1 MASSHRAV
9 LRSESRWP
17 LWAFCLWL
25 VLLPLP
31 FGAARTWALALVLPP
46 LFLLAAA
53 VSWRGRPDSG
63 LAAFLLRPP
72 GLLLAAFML
81 VVAAQLVPWT
91 GAPLSVVPYRTQL
104 YLLTAFGCTVTVWL
118 TTVLIR
124 SDRDLRLMLLALLAG
139 GLLQAVIATLIM
151 ATRTGFSF
159 LDSEI
164 VADSVAS
171 GTFANRNHLA
181 GYLNIAL
188 SAGIGLM
195 VGHLAAPRE
204 GRRWALRVRDWME
217 LMLGGK
223 ARLRLVL
230 VMLVIVLIATRSRM
244 GNAAFFAALLVATLV
259 YAVFERERRRG
270 LLLFA
275 ASVVAIDLLLI
286 GAWVGIDRVVDRI
299 QNTPLAER
307 VVGGAPATEGA
318 AGTPA
323 AGGSATGAAEP
334 VRRDPRREQS
344 VEDRIEPALDAA
356 SIVRDHPLLGTGGGT
371 FYLTY
376 MAYQPNWEGF
386 YNHAHNDYLEIAA
399 DTGLLG
405 LGLLVGLAAHALWT
419 AVGLLRRRRNPVLRS
434 AGFAAVMSI
443 TAMALHA
450 LVDFNLHIPANA
462 LTFCVMVALPFAA
475 SRLHGRE
482 PREARG
488 AREDAS
494 PSSPTAT
501 GAIG

>member
-1 MASSHRAV
+1 MASSHRAEF
-9 LRSESRWP
+9 RSGSRWP
-17 LWAFCLWL
+17 LLGFCLWL

-46 LFLLAAA
+46 LFLLAVV
-53 VSWRGRPDSG
+53 VSWRSRPDAG
-63 LAAFLLRPP
+63 LPAFLLRPP
-72 GLLLAAFML
+72 GLLLAGFML
-81 VVAAQLVPWT
+81 AVAVQLVPWT
-91 GAPLSVVPYRTQL
+91 GTPLSVVPYRTQL
-104 YLLTAFGCTVTVWL
+104 YLLLAFACTVTVWL
-118 TTVLIR
+118 TTALVR
-124 SDRDLRLMLLALLAG
+124 SDRDLRLLLLTLLGG
-139 GLLQAVIATLIM
+139 GLLQAAIATLIM

-164 VADSVAS
+164 LADSVAS

-195 VGHLAAPRE
+195 VGHLAAPVE

-244 GNAAFFAALLVATLV
+244 GNAAFFAALLVATCT

-307 VVGGAPATEGA
+307 VSGASAPGPDGLAAPGADGATA
-318 AGTPA
+318 A
-323 AGGSATGAAEP
+323 AAEP
-334 VRRDPRREQS
+334 VKRDPRREQS
-344 VEDRIEPALDAA
+344 VEDRIEPALDAVT
-356 SIVRDHPLLGTGGGT
+356 IVRDHPWLGTGGGT
-371 FYLTY
+371 FYLVY

-405 LGLLVGLAAHALWT
+405 LGMLVGLAAYALWT
-419 AVGLLRRRRNPVLRS
+419 AVTLLRRRRNPVLRS

-462 LTFCVMVALPFAA
+462 LTFCVMVALPWAA

-482 PREARG
+482 PRA
-488 AREDAS
+488 
-494 PSSPTAT
+494 
-501 GAIG
+501 